1 MTAKLRARSGH
12 RPANSGV
19 VRLVTAHLLSV
30 FGEWAA
36 VIAVLVYAYER
47 GGARATGIASVVI
60 LTPSVLGAPI
70 AAALTDRYRALAV
83 RQLGLG
89 VQAAGFALAAGAI
102 AAEMSL
108 LVVVAA
114 TVTALGAVTLL
125 RPTGAVLL
133 PAVVHSS
140 SELTKATLWIS
151 HCESASAFLGP
162 LAAGV
167 LLAAGSPAAALGA
180 CAVAAAVALVVS
192 TVGAGDGPPA
202 AVVEVADGLGRPL
215 RVLGSGVTALRR
227 RPRNVAVVAV
237 VWARYLL
244 IGALDVLVVVIA
256 FDRLDLG
263 TGGAGLLGALVGAGA
278 AASIPVT
285 RAVAGRANL
294 TSALAIGLAIAGM
307 SCIALGAAVPDIVV
321 YAALPVVGLCAS
333 SLNNLGRILLQRSAD
348 PRELG
353 AVFAFVEL
361 VAGLGLL
368 IGSGLALVLVEL
380 LGAASAPIGVGA
392 RSARNPG
399 VDGAPA
405 LAGCGRRGRSR
416 RGDEPPP
423 RAAHVRPA
431 LAARPRGRCPVGA
444 ARRGRRWHRRGSP
457 R

>member
-1 MTAKLRARSGH
+1 
-12 RPANSGV
+12 
-19 VRLVTAHLLSV
+19 
-30 FGEWAA
+30 
-36 VIAVLVYAYER
+36 
-47 GGARATGIASVVI
+47 
-60 LTPSVLGAPI
+60 
-70 AAALTDRYRALAV
+70 
-83 RQLGLG
+83 
-89 VQAAGFALAAGAI
+89 
-102 AAEMSL
+102 
-108 LVVVAA
+108 
-114 TVTALGAVTLL
+114 
-125 RPTGAVLL
+125 
-133 PAVVHSS
+133 
-140 SELTKATLWIS
+140 
-151 HCESASAFLGP
+151 
-162 LAAGV
+162 
-167 LLAAGSPAAALGA
+167 
-180 CAVAAAVALVVS
+180 
-192 TVGAGDGPPA
+192 
-202 AVVEVADGLGRPL
+202 
-215 RVLGSGVTALRR
+215 VLGSGVTALRR

-380 LGAASAPIGVGA
+380 LGAASAPIGVGLA
-392 RSARNPG
+392 LLGILVLTVRPLWLAAADADVPVVEVASCAPCPCSPRSPRSPSRLSPDLDSTSLSMRAPPWSARAMWVTASTPWSTG
-399 VDGAPA
+399 SS
-405 LAGCGRRGRSR
+405 RS
-416 RGDEPPP
+416 P
-423 RAAHVRPA
+423 RAASTCAGVCT
-431 LAARPRGRCPVGA
+431 PRTSIASGR
-444 ARRGRRWHRRGSP
+444 S
-457 R
+457 